1 MSHSLERLYSPG
13 LFDII
18 FPFFAFFFV
27 ILVPSVFAVYVIVRV
42 LKSDYSS
49 EDKRMPLPKNTGS

>member
-1 MSHSLERLYSPG
+1 MSQSLERLFSPG

-27 ILVPSVFAVYVIVRV
+27 ILLPSAFGIYVIVRV
-42 LKSDYSS
+42 LRGGYGN
-49 EDKRMPLPKNTGS
+49 ENERMPSSPKGSS

>member
-1 MSHSLERLYSPG
+1 MSHSLERLFSPG

-27 ILVPSVFAVYVIVRV
+27 IVLPSAFGIYVIWRV
-42 LKSDYSS
+42 LSGQYSGEAEKPS
-49 EDKRMPLPKNTGS
+49 LPKDL